1 MRAVHRA
8 WALVILTKHD
18 CGGNISIFTL
28 SAGNFSR
35 WGYNQET
42 EECEEFNYGGCK
54 GNLNSFITQT
64 ECENS
69 CKDGGGSRAMCLLP
83 RAPGPC
89 QDKIP
94 KWYFDNFEKRCQ
106 PFYYGGCEGNGEI
119 IAVI

>member
-1 MRAVHRA
+1 M
-8 WALVILTKHD
+8 
-18 CGGNISIFTL
+18 
-28 SAGNFSR
+28 
-35 WGYNQET
+35 
-42 EECEEFNYGGCK
+42 
-54 GNLNSFITQT
+54 NSFITQT